1 MKSAKTRIWVEVYS
15 LSPDQVG
22 LTTIRILAEA
32 ALRGVHVVLLYDVV
46 GSYALRDHHL
56 RPLAD
61 AKVTVLQY
69 HKPFTRFQLPWLGRN
84 HRKLV
89 IVDDDIAYCGGMNI
103 GGDYAGTEVG
113 GNGRFYDAHCAIRGP
128 AQTHLVNGFL
138 RSVKNTSVHEW
149 ERLKRW
155 CKRKKK
161 PLKRF
166 KNNVFVQVLDSDVR
180 QNRWNIQKSLIILF
194 ESMKLSC
201 DVMTP
206 YFLPPKPLEEAIL
219 KATKRGIKI
228 RLVTQGICK
237 TPITNHASQ
246 HIFGKFLKAGVE
258 VYQMHHRELHAKVMV
273 VDDIYSSIGTFN
285 FDALSFEAN
294 LELNLSI
301 LDPEN
306 TLVLKDQFE
315 KDVDKCKRLTLAE
328 WEARPWWKKW
338 LHWLA
343 YRSTRFVQ
351 I

>member
-1 MKSAKTRIWVEVYS
+1 
-15 LSPDQVG
+15 
-22 LTTIRILAEA
+22 
-32 ALRGVHVVLLYDVV
+32 
-46 GSYALRDHHL
+46 
-56 RPLAD
+56 
-61 AKVTVLQY
+61 
-69 HKPFTRFQLPWLGRN
+69 
-84 HRKLV
+84 
-89 IVDDDIAYCGGMNI
+89 
-103 GGDYAGTEVG
+103 
-113 GNGRFYDAHCAIRGP
+113 
-128 AQTHLVNGFL
+128 
-138 RSVKNTSVHEW
+138 
-149 ERLKRW
+149 
-155 CKRKKK
+155 
-161 PLKRF
+161 
-166 KNNVFVQVLDSDVR
+166 
-180 QNRWNIQKSLIILF
+180 
-194 ESMKLSC
+194 
-201 DVMTP
+201 
-206 YFLPPKPLEEAIL
+206 L

-315 KDVDKCKRLTLAE
+315 KDVDKCKRLTLEE